1 MRISPEG
8 FGTLSTRRISP
19 EGFETL
25 STSRISP
32 ERLRL
37 YPQGDKYFI
46 GRMT

>member
-19 EGFETL
+19 EGFG
-25 STSRISP
+25 
-32 ERLRL
+32 L

>member
-8 FGTLSTRRISP
+8 FGPYPQGEFHLKD
-19 EGFETL
+19 
-25 STSRISP
+25 
-32 ERLRL
+32 LRL